1 MRQCQPSFRPSN
13 GAVSQ
18 RSAQTARLPSPPYE
32 AFGSFLVTWPCP
44 RSGGSPRSSSKT
56 IVGSTKFG
64 TMPINWSTPY
74 NLASLRI
81 LSPDRITAAPFANEC
96 PHERSTSF
104 RRSCRSVALLVTCLK
119 EANTSYFQ
127 SQKIRW
133 NNRCRL
139 ALSGHQEEKSM
150 AKAAQQIGQ
159 ASGQPKARDI
169 APQAKTEAGGADK
182 QVTTTHDAS
191 DNLAGYRVAH
201 LRALEQC
208 STSDPKRTL
217 HRQK

>member
-32 AFGSFLVTWPCP
+32 AFGSFLSHGPACAAAAA
-44 RSGGSPRSSSKT
+44 RESSSKT

-104 RRSCRSVALLVTCLK
+104 SPFPRRSVALLVTCLK
-119 EANTSYFQ
+119 EANTLLLPEP
-127 SQKIRW
+127 KDTV
-133 NNRCRL
+133 
-139 ALSGHQEEKSM
+139 E
-150 AKAAQQIGQ
+150 
-159 ASGQPKARDI
+159 QP
-169 APQAKTEAGGADK
+169 PQAGVD
-182 QVTTTHDAS
+182 
-191 DNLAGYRVAH
+191 R
-201 LRALEQC
+201 
-208 STSDPKRTL
+208 P
-217 HRQK
+217 